1 MTAETLLSRLENVSR
16 TGQGKWIARCPSHED
31 RSPSLAIKET
41 DDGTI
46 LLRCFAGCE
55 VSEILGAIA
64 MDASDLFPPRPEV
77 HAVKGVSRFNA
88 YQALRCL
95 ADDGVVLLAAARM
108 LLRREPLTDSDI
120 ERLSLSVGRFQEA
133 RTYVLGVKK

>member
-31 RSPSLAIKET
+31 RSPSLGIKET
-41 DDGTI
+41 DDGTV
-46 LLRCFAGCE
+46 LLHCFAECG
-55 VSEILGAIA
+55 VNEILGAVG
-64 MDASDLFPPRPEV
+64 MDATDLFPSRPKS
-77 HAVKGVSRFNA
+77 HAVKGGSRFDA

-108 LLRREPLTDSDI
+108 LLRKEPLTDSDI
-120 ERLSLSVGRFQEA
+120 ERLSQSVARFQEA